1 LIASYRLQLNAGLTF
16 EDVEGYL
23 DYFRELGI
31 SHLYLSPVF
40 EARPG
45 SLHGYDVVDPALIS
59 RELGGE
65 KSYLRLIARARAAG
79 IRVIQDIVPNH
90 MAIDSLN
97 WRLMDLLEKWE
108 ESKYFE
114 FFDHYHESWLI
125 LPLLEE
131 DLAEAVRK
139 GALREDQGWLEYR
152 GLRLPINRAG
162 QKLLGVMG
170 RGSGVVPTEEQ
181 ILRLLDMQFYKLVRW
196 TDYPNYRRFFAVN
209 HLIALR
215 IELEEV
221 FREVHSLILRLPVDG
236 FRVDHIDGLYDPK
249 QYLDRLKHASGNRLV
264 YVEKILGF
272 DETLCKDWAAD
283 GTTGYDFLNRVNLL
297 LIRNADRMVDIYE
310 RFAGNNFDVSSL
322 IRKCKKH
329 VAETLFRG
337 DLERLSGM
345 LGIGLEHLI
354 DLLSEFSAYRTYV
367 PYQDNQELRD
377 LVARSG
383 VTEHS
388 VMRLQQF
395 MPAIYAKGYEDKAL
409 FIYNPIISANEVGS
423 DIRKLQISMEE
434 FHSFNESRVGTLS
447 LNATSTHDTKFSE
460 DVRAR
465 ISVISEIP
473 EKWYDAVNRWHD
485 NLRPRIDRS
494 DEYRFYQTLAGSY
507 TGFDDEYRSRIRD
520 HMIKVVREAGLH
532 TSWEAPN
539 QDYEH
544 EVCCLVDQT
553 FTDRCFR
560 EDFLE
565 LERIIERYGYAKSL
579 ITVALKFTSPGV
591 PDIYQGTEVWRYL
604 LTDPD
609 NRAQV
614 DFNMLERLLRHL
626 PVDLSSL
633 ELSDPR
639 RKLGFIKRLL
649 ELRRDKSLAGYKPLA
664 HGYQVGDV
672 LVLFDPVVTRASEEV
687 VSLDG
692 AYTDIISNEKIS
704 GKHRLCELFHEDSVC
719 VIVKQ

>member
-1 LIASYRLQLNAGLTF
+1 MIASYRLQLNTGLNF
-16 EDVEGYL
+16 EDVEGRL
-23 DYFRELGI
+23 DYFRKLGV

-45 SLHGYDVVDPALIS
+45 SLHGYDVVDSTAIS
-59 RELGGE
+59 RELGGK
-65 KSYLRLIARARAAG
+65 KSYLRLVARARSMG
-79 IRVIQDIVPNH
+79 IGVIQDIVPNH
-90 MAIDSLN
+90 MAVDSLN

-108 ESKYFE
+108 QSKYFN
-114 FFDHYHESWLI
+114 FFDHYHDPKLI
-125 LPLLEE
+125 LPVLGEE
-131 DLAEAVRK
+131 LPEAVHA
-139 GALREDQGWLEYR
+139 GLLRVVHGLLDYR
-152 GLRLPINRAG
+152 GLRLPINRSG
-162 QKLLGVMG
+162 KKFLKDMG
-170 RGSGVVPTEEQ
+170 HASGEAMNEKQV
-181 ILRLLDMQFYKLVRW
+181 LRLLDLQFYRLARW
-196 TDYPNYRRFFAVN
+196 TEYPNYRRFFAVN

-221 FREVHSLILRLPVDG
+221 FREFHSLILQLPVDG

-249 QYLDRLKHASGNRLV
+249 QYLDRLKQAAGNRLV

-272 DETLCKDWAAD
+272 NERLCKDWVVD
-283 GTTGYDFLNRVNLL
+283 GTTGYDFLNRINLL
-297 LIRNADRMVDIYE
+297 LIKDSDKLVEIYE
-310 RFAGNNFDVSSL
+310 RFLGETFDVSSL

-354 DLLSEFSAYRTYV
+354 DMLSEFSAYRTYV

-388 VMRLQQF
+388 AMRLQQF

-473 EKWYDAVNRWHD
+473 EKWYDAVTRWHD

-544 EVCCLVDQT
+544 EVCCLVDQA

-565 LERIIERYGYAKSL
+565 LERVIERYGYAKSL
-579 ITVALKFTSPGV
+579 FTVALKFTCPGV

-609 NRAQV
+609 NRAPV
-614 DFNMLERLLRHL
+614 DFIMLERLLRHL

-633 ELSDPR
+633 ELSDAR

-692 AYTDIISNEKIS
+692 AYTDLISNEKIS
-704 GKHRLCELFHEDSVC
+704 GTHRLCELFHEDSVC
-719 VIVKQ
+719 VIVKR